1 MSLRGE
7 VWAHITGLTP
17 APFIEIPVH
26 EGEWS
31 CICVFGVS
39 ILPLS
44 TILIL
49 FFWNL
54 SDILVCFVCH
64 FIRKIG
70 GKEKFELPLEI

>member
-7 VWAHITGLTP
+7 VWAHKTSLTP

-26 EGEWS
+26 ESEWS

-39 ILPLS
+39 ISPLS

-49 FFWNL
+49 VFGTFPTSCYAL
-54 SDILVCFVCH
+54 SVILL
-64 FIRKIG
+64 
-70 GKEKFELPLEI
+70 EK